1 MKRLDPATQIEIDS
15 MIESDP
21 RFQNAPED
29 TIEVTEGKIDE
40 ELSEYGTS
48 MLGKECKEDMKK
60 RGLLDLVYDEK
71 KGQVIPDQISFY
83 TKVGAF
89 LQDTGTVFATKI
101 ANTYE
106 QAANIEDVN
115 DKIKELRNLSSNF
128 SAYTNSVNAI
138 INYRVSYH
146 FATFQMSLAANSWKF
161 AAVFKAIGNLEAIS
175 RYRLGPIAYP
185 GEYNMSKDVI
195 FVTALNVATVFY
207 QEAINKKLEPTDYP
221 DFAALTMEDIYSLA
235 NFMVPGLCA
244 MLEFI
249 QTDIRYYKST
259 MLPGYNPKTM
269 NGFPNLIAKELSKSI
284 DAAYGEKFKAKKAGL
299 IAKDDD
305 DDNYGD
311 DGYDPF

>member
-1 MKRLDPATQIEIDS
+1 MKRLDPATRIQIDS

-21 RFQNAPED
+21 KFQNALED

-40 ELSEYGTS
+40 DLAEYGTS
-48 MLGKECKEDMKK
+48 MLEKECKEDMKK

-89 LQDTGTVFATKI
+89 LQDTSTVFATKI

-106 QAANIEDVN
+106 AAINIKDTN
-115 DKIKELRNLSSNF
+115 DKIKELKNINSNF
-128 SAYTNSVNAI
+128 NAYINSVNGI
-138 INYRVSYH
+138 IDSRISYH
-146 FATFQMSLAANSWKF
+146 IATFQMSLAANSWKF
-161 AAVFKAIGNLEAIS
+161 AAVFKAIGNLEAITK
-175 RYRLGPIAYP
+175 YRIGALAYH
-185 GEYNMSKDVI
+185 GDYSMSKDVV
-195 FVTALNVATVFY
+195 FATALNVATIFY
-207 QEAINKKLEPTDYP
+207 QRAIDKKLEPTDYP

-244 MLEFI
+244 MIEFI

-259 MLPGYNPKTM
+259 MLPGYNTKTAT
-269 NGFPNLIAKELSKSI
+269 GYPNLICKEINQSLT
-284 DAAYGEKFKAKKAGL
+284 AAYNEKFAAEKAGF

-305 DDNYGD
+305 DDD
-311 DGYDPF
+311 EYDPF